1 MDEKIFVVEI
11 DPIIKPNPEPLKEL
25 DYKQRVRKE
34 MLNNII
40 DNINNLEKTMKKF
53 RFI

>member
-1 MDEKIFVVEI
+1 MDERKYIIEI
-11 DPIIKPNPEPLKEL
+11 DPIIKPKPQIKEV
-25 DYKQRVRKE
+25 DYKQRVKKE